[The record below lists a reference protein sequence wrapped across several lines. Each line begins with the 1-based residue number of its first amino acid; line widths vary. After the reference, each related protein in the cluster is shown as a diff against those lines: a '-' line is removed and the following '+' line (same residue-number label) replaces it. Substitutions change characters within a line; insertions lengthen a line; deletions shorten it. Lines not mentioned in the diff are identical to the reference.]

1 MKRPK
6 PLRTLVVALAV
17 AAAVHGCGRLP
28 TAPEAV
34 PPAAPQAAAP
44 APEPAPTLI
53 GVISVAPLGPIAPD
67 TLETAVPLDGAF
79 GGEVKLGR
87 FTVAVPAGAF
97 DGLGVVSIAVPDPT
111 RLHCRL
117 EITPESRNGFD
128 VPVRLRIR
136 LDGVAHPERM
146 GILWWNPAM
155 REWERVESRVDLATL
170 TVEAELEHFS
180 EYSVQE
186 VDRAKGG
193 W

>member
-1 MKRPK
+1 MRPK
-6 PLRTLVVALAV
+6 PLRSLAVALAV
-17 AAAVHGCGRLP
+17 AAAALGCGRLP
-28 TAPEAV
+28 TAPDVV

-44 APEPAPTLI
+44 VAEPAPTLA
-53 GVISVAPLGPIAPD
+53 GVVTVAPSGPIAPD
-67 TLETAVPLDGAF
+67 TLEAAAPLDGAL

-97 DGLGVVSIAVPDPT
+97 DGLGVVSIAVPDPA

-117 EITPESRNGFD
+117 EITPESSNAFI

-146 GILWWNPAM
+146 GILWWNPTM
-155 REWERVESRVDLATL
+155 REWERIESRVDRETL